1 MGLNSGNDE
10 KNSGLG
16 EDEADNLRKN
26 LEEEMKRSEEYLNN
40 WKRSQA
46 DFVNYKRRESEL
58 FEDMM
63 DSAKAGLIME
73 IMPIYDALSIAI
85 KHTPKEM
92 EKSEW
97 VKGIHQIKLQMED
110 LLKKKGLEE
119 IRTVGQKFSPDVHD
133 AVEMVESEK
142 PEGEIV
148 DEVQK
153 GYKLNGKLVRA
164 SKVKVAMGKTKDQ
177 RQNSKNTD

>member
-1 MGLNSGNDE
+1 MSSNSQND
-10 KNSGLG
+10 KRNG
-16 EDEADNLRKN
+16 ETGEIEQNDLKKRF
-26 LEEEMKRSEEYLNN
+26 EEEMKKSEEYLNN

-46 DFVNYKRRESEL
+46 DFINYKRRESEL

-92 EKSEW
+92 ERSEW
-97 VKGIHQIKLQMED
+97 TKGICQIKIQLED
-110 LLKKKGLEE
+110 LLRKKGLEE
-119 IRTVGQKFSPDVHD
+119 IKAVGEKFSPDVHD
-133 AVEMVESEK
+133 AVEMIESEK

-148 DEVQK
+148 DEIQK
-153 GYKLNGKLVRA
+153 GYKFNGKLVRA
-164 SKVKVAMGKTKDQ
+164 AKVKVAKMAKKDEIKTE
-177 RQNSKNTD
+177 

>member
-1 MGLNSGNDE
+1 MTKNHIVDE
-10 KNSGLG
+10 NAEEKKISEKDGG
-16 EDEADNLRKN
+16 ESDADPIVKE
-26 LEEEMKRSEEYLNN
+26 LENEKKKAEEYLSN

-46 DFVNYKRRESEL
+46 DFINYKRRESEL

-73 IMPIYDALSIAI
+73 IMPIYDTLSIAI

-92 EKSEW
+92 ERSEW
-97 VKGIHQIKLQMED
+97 AKGIRQIKLQLES

-119 IRTVGQKFSPDVHD
+119 IKAVGEKFSADVHD
-133 AVEMVESEK
+133 AVEMIASEK
-142 PEGEIV
+142 PEGEVV
-148 DEVQK
+148 DEIQK

-164 SKVKVAMGKTKDQ
+164 AKVKVAKK
-177 RQNSKNTD
+177 K

>member
-1 MGLNSGNDE
+1 MSLNDDE
-10 KNSGLG
+10 KISPENKEAADGL
-16 EDEADNLRKN
+16 KKK
-26 LEEEMKRSEEYLNN
+26 LEEEAKRSEEYLNN

-46 DFVNYKRRESEL
+46 DFINYKRRESEL

-73 IMPIYDALSIAI
+73 IMPIYDALSIAV

-97 VKGIHQIKLQMED
+97 VKGIRQIKLQLED
-110 LLKKKGLEE
+110 LLRKKGLEE
-119 IRTVGQKFSPDVHD
+119 IRSVGEKFSPDVHD
-133 AVEMVESEK
+133 AVEMTESEK

-148 DEVQK
+148 DEMQK

-164 SKVKVAMGKTKDQ
+164 AKVKVAKK
-177 RQNSKNTD
+177 K

>member
-1 MGLNSGNDE
+1 MSSNIGDDE
-10 KNSGLG
+10 KNG
-16 EDEADNLRKN
+16 EETDVQSDELEKK

-40 WKRSQA
+40 WKRAQA

-58 FEDMM
+58 FEDLI

-73 IMPIYDALSIAI
+73 VMPIYDSLSIAI

-92 EKSEW
+92 EGSEW
-97 VKGIHQIKLQMED
+97 AKGIRQIKLQLED

-119 IRTVGQKFSPDVHD
+119 IKAIGEKFSTDVHD
-133 AVEMVESEK
+133 AVEMIESEK

-148 DEVQK
+148 DEIQK
-153 GYKLNGKLVRA
+153 GYRFNGKLVRA
-164 SKVKVAMGKTKDQ
+164 AKVKVAKKAQ
-177 RQNSKNTD
+177 KK

>member
-1 MGLNSGNDE
+1 MSLNDDE
-10 KNSGLG
+10 KISPENKEAAGGL
-16 EDEADNLRKN
+16 KKK
-26 LEEEMKRSEEYLNN
+26 LEEEAKRSEEYLNN

-46 DFVNYKRRESEL
+46 DFINYKRRESEL

-97 VKGIHQIKLQMED
+97 VKGIRQIKLQLED
-110 LLKKKGLEE
+110 LLRKKGLEE
-119 IRTVGQKFSPDVHD
+119 IRSVGEKFSPDVHD
-133 AVEMVESEK
+133 AVEMIESDRS
-142 PEGEIV
+142 EGEII
-148 DEVQK
+148 DEIQK

-164 SKVKVAMGKTKDQ
+164 AKVKVAKK
-177 RQNSKNTD
+177 K